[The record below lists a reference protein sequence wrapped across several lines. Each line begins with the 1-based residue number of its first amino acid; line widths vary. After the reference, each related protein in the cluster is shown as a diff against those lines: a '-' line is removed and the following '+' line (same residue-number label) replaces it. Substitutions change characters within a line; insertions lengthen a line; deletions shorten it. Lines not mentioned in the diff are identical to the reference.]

1 MLITYRNLLERVKAV
16 TFVLNGFFFNSSFYN
31 LFILIN
37 LFYFWFY
44 WVFIT
49 VCGLRIAVAS
59 LLVELGLWSAG
70 SVVVAYR
77 LSCSL
82 ACGIFLDQGLNPCLL
97 NWQADSSYPLY
108 HQGSPKPITFM

>member
-49 VCGLRIAVAS
+49 VCGLFIGAASRGYS
-59 LLVELGLWSAG
+59 LLWCVGFVLRWLLFLWSLGCGAPAQWLWPTG
-70 SVVVAYR
+70 SVALWHV
-77 LSCSL
+77 
-82 ACGIFLDQGLNPCLL
+82 
-97 NWQADSSYPLY
+97 
-108 HQGSPKPITFM
+108 GSFQTRD